1 MAVVQASQDVSNKL
15 FLNRLPAVNISR
27 CKNMSLALRSRRV
40 GTMNFL
46 SAILILAAILC
57 SLFAIGFIALWLKG
71 IKVIA
76 LPGLGLLLATPL
88 IVLILLVVAVVTG
101 ILARISK

>member
-1 MAVVQASQDVSNKL
+1 
-15 FLNRLPAVNISR
+15 
-27 CKNMSLALRSRRV
+27 
-40 GTMNFL
+40 MNFL

-76 LPGLGLLLATPL
+76 LPGLGLILATPL
-88 IVLILLVVAVVTG
+88 IILILLVVAAVAG
-101 ILARISK
+101 ILAWLTK